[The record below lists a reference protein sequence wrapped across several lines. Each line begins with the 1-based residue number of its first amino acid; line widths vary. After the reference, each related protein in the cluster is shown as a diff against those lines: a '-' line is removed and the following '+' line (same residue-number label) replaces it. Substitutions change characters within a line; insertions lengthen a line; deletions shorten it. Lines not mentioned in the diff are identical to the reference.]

1 MQMEDNLIFGKVYT
15 FIRCL
20 NAEKNT
26 YQQSAFP
33 RFQIVCAFSFTIYTI
48 NSTFNDNIALKR
60 KVISLFFSIY
70 MAMALVG
77 FVGKISTDYGFQ
89 DLSNCCLLG
98 RLFLKALKSRYKK
111 KNYCL
116 YFFIIINMCVYKY
129 MCVRLL
135 LYL

>member
-1 MQMEDNLIFGKVYT
+1 MQMDDNLIFGKVYT

-60 KVISLFFSIY
+60 KVISLFFLHLYGHGSGWLCWQNINR
-70 MAMALVG
+70 LWILG
-77 FVGKISTDYGFQ
+77 FIQ
-89 DLSNCCLLG
+89 LLFTWKTFSKSFKKPLQEKEL
-98 RLFLKALKSRYKK
+98 LFIFFYYYK
-111 KNYCL
+111 
-116 YFFIIINMCVYKY
+116 FMCVY
-129 MCVRLL
+129 M
-135 LYL
+135 

>member
-1 MQMEDNLIFGKVYT
+1 MQIDDNLIFGKVYT

-20 NAEKNT
+20 NVEKNT

-60 KVISLFFSIY
+60 KVIIFLFIY
-70 MAMALVG
+70 MAMALAG

-116 YFFIIINMCVYKY
+116 YFFIIINICVYIVVFVKV
-129 MCVRLL
+129 CWFP
-135 LYL
+135 